1 METSSYTK
9 KELRKLMET
18 TGYPMASIEKTMRLL
33 QLLKAIN
40 ADEFLGANLTLKGG
54 TAINIIH
61 YSEIPRLSVD
71 LDFDL
76 ARNTL
81 KEEMLQVKDE
91 VSARIREL
99 AASMG
104 YFLSDPR
111 PNYSIHQTELYY
123 HSATGN
129 RDKIKLDINCL
140 SRCHVYE
147 PVVRDARNPFLP
159 DDVFSVRMLSEYE
172 LFGAKLKALLER
184 NTPRDIFD
192 AYTLEQKG
200 LYRDDESVSLIR
212 KCIAYYLSLSR
223 GVDIEQALEAIQK
236 RPMQDFKKQLFPMLK
251 TGYGFV
257 DRELMTSEAVKCVS
271 RFLSFTENEAAYLEA
286 AKDGKYLPDLLFA
299 GSSAERITENPAA
312 KFYILRFAS
321 RNIFHP

>member
-1 METSSYTK
+1 METKSYTK
-9 KELRKLMET
+9 KELRKQMEA
-18 TGYPMASIEKTMRLL
+18 TGYPMATIEKTMRLL
-33 QLLKAIN
+33 ELLKAIN
-40 ADEFLGANLTLKGG
+40 TDEFLGANLTLKGG

-91 VSARIREL
+91 VSARIRDL

-111 PNYSIHQTELYY
+111 PNYAIHQTELYY
-123 HSATGN
+123 RSATGN

-147 PVVRDARNPFLP
+147 PVVRDARNPFLQ
-159 DDVFSVRMLSEYE
+159 DDVFPVRMLSEYE

-192 AYTLEQKG
+192 AYTMEQKG
-200 LYRDDESVSLIR
+200 FYRDSESVSLIR

-223 GVDIEQALEAIQK
+223 GVDIEQALDAIRK
-236 RPMQDFKKQLFPMLK
+236 RPIQDFKKQLFPILK

-257 DRELMTSEAVKCVS
+257 DRDLMTAEAVKCVS
-271 RFLSFTENEAAYLEA
+271 RFLSFTENETAYLEA
-286 AKDGKYLPDLLFA
+286 AKAGEYRPDLLFEGA
-299 GSSAERITENPAA
+299 SAERIAENPAA
-312 KFYILRFAS
+312 KFYITKGA
-321 RNIFHP
+321 

>member
-1 METSSYTK
+1 METKSYTK
-9 KELRKLMET
+9 KELRKQMEA

-33 QLLKAIN
+33 ELLKAIN

-111 PNYSIHQTELYY
+111 PNYAIHQTELYY
-123 HSATGN
+123 RSATGN

-184 NTPRDIFD
+184 SSPRDIFD

-200 LYRDDESVSLIR
+200 LYRVDESVSLIR

-223 GVDIEQALEAIQK
+223 GVDIEQALESIRK
-236 RPMQDFKKQLFPMLK
+236 RPIQDFKKQLFPMLK

-257 DRELMTSEAVKCVS
+257 DRDLMTSEAVKCVS
-271 RFLSFTENEAAYLEA
+271 RFLSFTENETAYLEA
-286 AKDGKYLPDLLFA
+286 AKTGEYRPDLLFE
-299 GSSAERITENPAA
+299 GDSAERIAENPAA
-312 KFYILRFAS
+312 KFYITKGA
-321 RNIFHP
+321 

>member
-1 METSSYTK
+1 METKSYTK
-9 KELRKLMET
+9 KELRKQMEA

-33 QLLKAIN
+33 ELLKAIN

-111 PNYSIHQTELYY
+111 PNYAIHQTELYY
-123 HSATGN
+123 RSATGN

-192 AYTLEQKG
+192 AYTMEQKG
-200 LYRDDESVSLIR
+200 LYRVDESVSLIR

-223 GVDIEQALEAIQK
+223 GVDIEQALESIRK
-236 RPMQDFKKQLFPMLK
+236 RPIQDFKKQLFPMLK

-257 DRELMTSEAVKCVS
+257 DRDLMTSEAVKCVS
-271 RFLSFTENEAAYLEA
+271 RFLSFTENETAYLEA
-286 AKDGKYLPDLLFA
+286 AKTGEYRPDLLFE
-299 GSSAERITENPAA
+299 GDSAERIAENPAA
-312 KFYILRFAS
+312 KFYITKGA
-321 RNIFHP
+321 

>member
-1 METSSYTK
+1 METKSYTK
-9 KELRKLMET
+9 KELRKLMEA

-33 QLLKAIN
+33 ELLKAIN

-111 PNYSIHQTELYY
+111 PNYAIHQTELYY
-123 HSATGN
+123 RSATGN

-140 SRCHVYE
+140 SRCHIYE
-147 PVVRDARNPFLP
+147 PMVRDARNPFLP

-212 KCIAYYLSLSR
+212 KCIAYYLSLSK
-223 GVDIEQALEAIQK
+223 GVDIEQALESIRK
-236 RPMQDFKKQLFPMLK
+236 RPIQDFKKQLFPMLK

-257 DRELMTSEAVKCVS
+257 DRDLMTSEAVKCVS
-271 RFLSFTENEAAYLEA
+271 RFLSFTENETAYLEA
-286 AKDGKYLPDLLFA
+286 AKTGEYRPDLLFE
-299 GSSAERITENPAA
+299 GDSAERIAENPAA
-312 KFYILRFAS
+312 KFYITKGA
-321 RNIFHP
+321 

>member
-1 METSSYTK
+1 MEQKSYTK
-9 KELRKLMET
+9 KELRVLMES

-33 QLLKAIN
+33 ELLRVIN
-40 ADEFLGANLTLKGG
+40 EDTFLSENLTLKGG

-76 ARNTL
+76 ARNTP
-81 KEEMLQVKDE
+81 KEEMLAVKDE
-91 VSARIREL
+91 VSTRIRDL

-111 PNYSIHQTELYY
+111 PNYAIHQTELYY
-123 HSATGN
+123 KSATGN

-147 PVVRDARNPFLP
+147 TVIREACNPFIPSEKL
-159 DDVFSVRMLSEYE
+159 SVRMLSEYE

-192 AYTLEQKG
+192 AYTMERKG
-200 LYRDDESVSLIR
+200 LYSDPESTSLIR
-212 KCIAYYLSLSR
+212 KCIVYYLSLSR
-223 GVDIEQALEAIQK
+223 GVDIPQALDAIAR
-236 RPMQDFKKQLFPMLK
+236 RPIQDFKKQLFPMLK

-257 DRELMTSEAVKCVS
+257 DRDLMTSEAVKCVS
-271 RFLSFTENEAAYLEA
+271 RFIDFTENERSYLDEA
-286 AKDGKYLPDLLFA
+286 GKGFYRPDLLFD
-299 GSSAERITENPAA
+299 GGSAERIAENPSA
-312 KFYILRFAS
+312 KFYIINRM
-321 RNIFHP
+321 

>member
-1 METSSYTK
+1 MKTKSYTK
-9 KELRKLMET
+9 TELRKQMEA
-18 TGYPMASIEKTMRLL
+18 TGYPMASIEKTIRLL
-33 QLLKAIN
+33 ELLREIN
-40 ADEFLGANLTLKGG
+40 SDAFLGENLALKGG

-76 ARNTL
+76 ARNTS
-81 KEEMLQVKDE
+81 KEEMLTVKDE
-91 VSARIREL
+91 VSERIRNL

-111 PNYSIHQTELYY
+111 PNYAIHQTELFYS
-123 HSATGN
+123 SATGN

-140 SRCHVYE
+140 SRCHIYE
-147 PVVRDARNPFLP
+147 PVVREARNPFIQEESFP
-159 DDVFSVRMLSEYE
+159 VRMLSEYE

-200 LYRDDESVSLIR
+200 LYRDEESVSLIR
-212 KCIAYYLSLSR
+212 KCIAFYLSQSR
-223 GVDIEQALEAIQK
+223 GVDIPESLEAIRN
-236 RPMQDFKKQLFPMLK
+236 RPVQDFKKQLFPMLK

-257 DRELMTSEAVKCVS
+257 DRNLMTSEAVKCVS
-271 RFLSFTENEAAYLEA
+271 RFISFTESEKAYLA
-286 AKDGKYLPDLLFA
+286 AARTGSYRPDLLFE
-299 GSSAERITENPAA
+299 GGSAERIAENPAA
-312 KFYILRFAS
+312 KFYITAQR
-321 RNIFHP
+321 

>member
-1 METSSYTK
+1 METKSYTK
-9 KELRKLMET
+9 KKLRKLMEA

-33 QLLKAIN
+33 ELLKAIN

-111 PNYSIHQTELYY
+111 PNYAIHQTELYY
-123 HSATGN
+123 RSATGN

-140 SRCHVYE
+140 SRCHIYE

-184 NTPRDIFD
+184 STPRDIFD

-200 LYRDDESVSLIR
+200 LYRVDESVSLIR

-223 GVDIEQALEAIQK
+223 GVDIEQALESIRK
-236 RPMQDFKKQLFPMLK
+236 RPIQDFKKQLFPILK

-257 DRELMTSEAVKCVS
+257 DRDLMTSEAVKCAS
-271 RFLSFTENEAAYLEA
+271 RFLSFTENETAYLEA
-286 AKDGKYLPDLLFA
+286 AKTGEYRPDLLFE
-299 GSSAERITENPAA
+299 GDSAERIAENPAA
-312 KFYILRFAS
+312 KFYITKGT
-321 RNIFHP
+321 

>member
-1 METSSYTK
+1 MERKSYTNK
-9 KELRKLMET
+9 KLRVLMES

-33 QLLKAIN
+33 ELLKAIN
-40 ADEFLGANLTLKGG
+40 SDAFLSENLTLKGG

-76 ARNTL
+76 ARNMP
-81 KEEMLQVKDE
+81 KEEMLSVKDE
-91 VSARIREL
+91 VSERIRDL

-104 YFLSDPR
+104 YFLNGPR
-111 PNYSIHQTELYY
+111 PNYAIRQTELYY
-123 HSATGN
+123 QSATGN

-140 SRCHVYE
+140 SRCHIYDT
-147 PVVRDARNPFLP
+147 VVREAFNPFIPEEGL
-159 DDVFSVRMLSEYE
+159 SVRMLSEYE

-200 LYRDDESVSLIR
+200 LYGDAMSTSLIR

-223 GVDIEQALEAIQK
+223 GVDIPQALEAIG
-236 RPMQDFKKQLFPMLK
+236 RCPIQDFKRQLFPMLK

-257 DRELMTSEAVKCVS
+257 DRDLMTSEAIKCVS
-271 RFLSFTENEAAYLEA
+271 RFTVFTDNELSYLEEA
-286 AKDGKYLPDLLFA
+286 RKGSYRPDLLFED
-299 GSSAERITENPAA
+299 GSADRIAENPAA
-312 KFYILRFAS
+312 KFYIINRT
-321 RNIFHP
+321 

>member
-1 METSSYTK
+1 MGTKSYTK
-9 KELRKLMET
+9 KELSSLTEA

-33 QLLKAIN
+33 YLLKAIN
-40 ADEFLGANLTLKGG
+40 SDTFLGENLALKGG

-76 ARNTL
+76 ARNTP

-91 VSARIREL
+91 VSSRIREL
-99 AASMG
+99 TASLG

-111 PNYSIHQTELYY
+111 PNYAIHQTELFYQ
-123 HSATGN
+123 SATGS

-140 SRCHVYE
+140 SRCHIFE
-147 PVVRDARNPFLP
+147 PVVRKAKNPFLP
-159 DDVFSVRMLSEYE
+159 EDVFPVRMLSEYE

-200 LYRDDESVSLIR
+200 LYQDEGSIALIR
-212 KCIAYYLSLSR
+212 KCLAYYLSLTR
-223 GVDIEQALEAIQK
+223 GVDIEKALEAIQN
-236 RPMQDFKKQLFPMLK
+236 RPVQDFKKQLFPVLK

-257 DRELMTSEAVKCVS
+257 NCSLISSEAVKCVS
-271 RFLSFTENEAAYLEA
+271 RFLSFTENETAYLEA
-286 AKDGKYLPDLLFA
+286 AKSGTYNPNLLFDDA
-299 GSSAERITENPAA
+299 LAERVSDNPAA
-312 KFYILRFAS
+312 KFYITNGA
-321 RNIFHP
+321 

>member
-1 METSSYTK
+1 METKSYTK
-9 KELRKLMET
+9 KELRKQMEA

-33 QLLKAIN
+33 ELLKAIN

-111 PNYSIHQTELYY
+111 PNYAIHQTELYY
-123 HSATGN
+123 RSATGN

-184 NTPRDIFD
+184 STPRDIFD

-200 LYRDDESVSLIR
+200 LYRVDESVSLIR

-223 GVDIEQALEAIQK
+223 GVDIEQALESIRK
-236 RPMQDFKKQLFPMLK
+236 RPIQDFKKQLFPMLK

-257 DRELMTSEAVKCVS
+257 DRDLMTSEAVKCVS
-271 RFLSFTENEAAYLEA
+271 RFLSFTENETAYLEA
-286 AKDGKYLPDLLFA
+286 AKTGEYRPDLLFE
-299 GSSAERITENPAA
+299 GDSAERIAENPAA
-312 KFYILRFAS
+312 KFYITKGA
-321 RNIFHP
+321 

>member
-1 METSSYTK
+1 METKSYTK
-9 KELRKLMET
+9 KELRKLMEA

-33 QLLKAIN
+33 ELLKAIN

-91 VSARIREL
+91 VSARIRDL
-99 AASMG
+99 AASVG

-111 PNYSIHQTELYY
+111 PNYAIHQTELYY
-123 HSATGN
+123 RSATGN

-159 DDVFSVRMLSEYE
+159 DDVFPVRMLSEYE

-223 GVDIEQALEAIQK
+223 GVDIKQALESIRK
-236 RPMQDFKKQLFPMLK
+236 RPIQDFKKQLFPMLK

-257 DRELMTSEAVKCVS
+257 DRDLMTSEAVKCVS
-271 RFLSFTENEAAYLEA
+271 RFLSFTENETAYLEA
-286 AKDGKYLPDLLFA
+286 AKTGEYHPDLLFE
-299 GSSAERITENPAA
+299 GDSAERIAENPAA
-312 KFYILRFAS
+312 KFYITKGA
-321 RNIFHP
+321 